1 MVGGSHQLKVDVR
14 VIAATNKDLLDL
26 VRRQLFR
33 EDLYFRVNVITIDV
47 PPLRER
53 DDDVLL
59 LARHFVLKYS
69 DELGKE
75 PPQFSDGV
83 LEALRGYH
91 WPGNVRELENV
102 IHRLLVMSEG
112 ESVDV
117 PDLPS
122 VMRFTIRTGIGR
134 HCTLA
139 ECEAEHV
146 RNVLA
151 SVDGNKTRAAEIL
164 GIDRKT
170 LREKLKRKSA
180 G

>member
-1 MVGGSHQLKVDVR
+1 MVGGSQQVKVDVR
-14 VIAATNKDLLDL
+14 IIAATNKNLLDL
-26 VRRQLFR
+26 VGRQMFR
-33 EDLYFRVNVITIDV
+33 EDLYFRINVIPIDV

-53 DDDVLL
+53 DDDILL

-69 DELGKE
+69 EELGNAA
-75 PPQFSDGV
+75 PQFSDGV
-83 LEALRGYH
+83 LETFRRYH

-112 ESVDV
+112 QAVDV
-117 PDLPS
+117 PDLPT
-122 VMRFTIRTGIGR
+122 VMRFSAPRGIGPQ
-134 HCTLA
+134 CSLA
-139 ECEAEHV
+139 EVEAVHV
-146 RNVLA
+146 RSVLA

-170 LREKLKRKSA
+170 LREILKRHSA